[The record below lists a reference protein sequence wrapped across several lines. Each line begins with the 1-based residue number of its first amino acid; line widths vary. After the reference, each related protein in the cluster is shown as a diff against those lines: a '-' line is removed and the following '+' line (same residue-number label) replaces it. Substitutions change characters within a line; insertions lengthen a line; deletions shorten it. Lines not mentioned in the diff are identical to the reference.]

1 MATIR
6 RNPMSVGTNSL
17 SEQYM
22 NFLEYKGLNT
32 NKNYVSIDQETFTE
46 VNNMYVNQ
54 ENQLSTRPPIEI
66 FVARDGSMKVVK
78 IWKVNDKTFY
88 HIISKDDVGNIY
100 VSFMYPTDAGGLLP
114 LTLTENEA
122 TADSIHFCWFNY
134 AYALFTKNKLYCI
147 SYDNTGAAT
156 VTESSNDAVYF
167 PITKLH
173 NGANI
178 YTVDNPDPTNSVV
191 LQNANV
197 LTTGYRERYLFNN
210 NITTPTGDIENKTV
224 TIRIDNDTYTI
235 TWQPYIEKV
244 FYKRFGY
251 VRKNTKNIRY
261 WNVQRTNDATI
272 YLAVDNDN
280 ESDYLECYISND
292 GNTWYPFN
300 LKQLYDISKSVST
313 LKCPMQIPVVDNN
326 CKYVYAVLYDTKQ
339 VDESSNH
346 LPSKIKIYRKSIFE
360 NDISSLNQI
369 NWTEYQDVAIDGT
382 DYSNHPKQISVVFSG
397 TTNYWGNYATPGADG
412 ASIRNIF
419 TAFGSCTNDTI
430 AYCLSYVMNAS
441 ASTGSVPN
449 VSSYNIVAENYM
461 LMIADG
467 ERSDTKLFVR
477 SAATLSTFSPFG
489 VNLFYAA
496 NNFNNKIQAFMSGN
510 TGVLSLYLN
519 GATIQNSKNNTGNI
533 ARRDKLVT
541 VIDSNFKI
549 TGYYTRAQVQPEFV
563 DSPDYPTFVPAIK
576 NGDTPKLWNIDTG
589 TETGWLEFYI
599 DCYTENLT
607 ALFGIST
614 QPFDKGRN
622 KIDGDDSIQGIIY
635 KYVLSNISQVSDAK
649 YYAYDYSN
657 ADGINIRINSQ
668 YNCTVNNSKHYID
681 DSDITD
687 IKLSLVYALTDSYL
701 YNIADKLR
709 IAQLKPGRPVYVNS
723 SAVTIWQIDTDLY
736 TNQYIDTIEVD
747 YTNVGEVKYILP
759 QHSVDFITTCLSQD
773 NIFYQSSKSLYDV
786 DKTAGKNLFY
796 IPEVKDKQN
805 VLTDKIT
812 ALVNFSQTALGIFLE
827 TTAYQFTYDSANDN
841 YYLSKTKLSLGNR
854 DGADMLLSYDGN
866 NIYIT
871 TLKGLSTLNYQD
883 FVQSTE
889 QIYKYLTEAIMDTY
903 QNFAKEPIKL
913 CQYKDYLLLYH
924 TDSTEIL
931 VFDLRTASWWKW
943 TLPIKPAQIVYN
955 NDDRAISEFDKYL
968 GGLTV
973 VSDKSALYVFNFEK
987 ESVYD
992 GTELVPFDWSFTTQK
1007 MHFGAPNN
1015 YKHIRSVSIVTE
1027 QSGRP
1032 LRFKLKFT
1040 NYRNLNNLSDSD
1052 TVEYD
1057 IDQLTT
1063 MIKRVNF
1070 IKTNA
1075 FQLQVSNDKTDEYA
1089 QAFVTP
1095 NIAIKY
1101 RITERLR

>member
-66 FVARDGSMKVVK
+66 FVASGGNTNVIK

-88 HIISKDDVGNIY
+88 HVVQKDDIGNIY
-100 VSFMYPTDAGGLLP
+100 VSFMYPTDAGGLLSIS
-114 LTLTENEA
+114 LTENEIA
-122 TADSIHFCWFNY
+122 ADSIHFCWFNY

-147 SYDNTGAAT
+147 SYDNTGAAA

-173 NGANI
+173 SGAKI

-224 TIRIDNDTYTI
+224 TIRIGEDTYTI
-235 TWQPYIEKV
+235 KWQPYIEKV

-251 VRKNTKNIRY
+251 ARKNTKNIRY
-261 WNVQRTNDATI
+261 WNVQRTNDTTI

-280 ESDYLECYISND
+280 KTDYLECYISND

-300 LKQLYDISKSVST
+300 LKQLYDISKSAST
-313 LKCPMQIPVVDNN
+313 LRCPIQIPVVDNA
-326 CKYVYAVLYDTKQ
+326 CKYVYAVLYDTKE

-489 VNLFYAA
+489 ANLFYAA
-496 NNFNNKIQAFMSGN
+496 NNFNNKIQVFMSGN
-510 TGVLSLYLN
+510 IGVLSLYLN
-519 GATIQNSKNNTGNI
+519 GATIQNSANNTGNI

-549 TGYYTRAQVQPEFV
+549 TGYYTRAQTQPEFV

-576 NGDTPKLWNIDTG
+576 NGDIPKLWNIDIG

-607 ALFGIST
+607 SLFGIST
-614 QPFDKGRN
+614 QPFDEYRN
-622 KIDGDDSIQGIIY
+622 KIDGDDPVRGIIY
-635 KYVLSNISQVSDAK
+635 KYVLSNISQVADAK

-687 IKLSLVYALTDSYL
+687 IKLSLGYALTDSYL
-701 YNIADKLR
+701 YNIADNLR
-709 IAQLKPGRPVYVNS
+709 IPQLKPGRPVYVNS
-723 SAVTIWQIDTDLY
+723 SAVAIWQINTDLY
-736 TNQYIDTIEVD
+736 TNQYTDTIEVD
-747 YTNVGEVKYILP
+747 YTNVGEIKYILP

-773 NIFYQSSKSLYDV
+773 NVFYQSSKSLYDV

-827 TTAYQFTYDSANDN
+827 TTAYQFTYDSTNDN

-903 QNFAKEPIKL
+903 RRFAKEPIKL

-955 NDDRAISEFDKYL
+955 NDNRIISEFYEYQ

-973 VSDKSALYVFNFEK
+973 ISDKSALYVFNFEK